1 MSLKLQTLEDV
12 ILLTCDESEETDG
25 EGLAESKRYRYSE
38 LKDLQSRLALV
49 AGEKQREH
57 IEIITAFEEVSG
69 LYLFPKI
76 VKLSVT

>member
-12 ILLTCDESEETDG
+12 ILLTCDENEEADG
-25 EGLAESKRYRYSE
+25 EGLAESKHYRYSE

-57 IEIITAFEEVSG
+57 IETITAFEEVVNYIC
-69 LYLFPKI
+69 LPIL
-76 VKLSVT
+76 